1 MGPLLIII
9 QTTSG
14 YRFGGYTSKSWTK
27 PNSSI
32 WIKDELAFV
41 FSLNLLRKF
50 EIKIPEQAIGHYGSD
65 GPVFGYGHCI
75 HIVSECLHNNKSYHD
90 SSSSYEGMNQLIFVK
105 EKYFTVA
112 DYEVFQIKFQ

>member
-27 PNSSI
+27 PSSNSS
-32 WIKDELAFV
+32 WIKDELVFI

-50 EIKIPEQAIGHYGSD
+50 EIKIPEQAVGHYQNE

-75 HIVSECLHNNKSYHD
+75 HIVSECLHNNSSYHR
-90 SSSSYEGMNQLIFVK
+90 SSCSYGMN
-105 EKYFTVA
+105 
-112 DYEVFQIKFQ
+112 